1 MNALMVPV
9 CQLAGSMVVRIQRKR
24 MLLNLDLNVSEIAYT
39 VVFQSLT
46 QFSRLF
52 R

>member
-1 MNALMVPV
+1 
-9 CQLAGSMVVRIQRKR
+9 

-52 R
+52 RRVVRRLLAFDLT